1 MDRGARWAIVC
12 VHVCMLIRFSPAQ
25 LFATPWTVAH
35 QALLSMGFSSQEY
48 WSRLPFPSPRDLSDP
63 RIEPMS
69 LMPPALARRFF
80 TSIATWGYSQ
90 WGRKEPDTTE

>member
-1 MDRGARWAIVC
+1 
-12 VHVCMLIRFSPAQ
+12 
-25 LFATPWTVAH
+25 
-35 QALLSMGFSSQEY
+35 
-48 WSRLPFPSPRDLSDP
+48 
-63 RIEPMS
+63 MS